1 MTTKE
6 SIIEALDAFIRQRP
20 GLEFGNYGDV
30 SAYRSEMRSIVKDLH
45 HAYELLRAVERRDS
59 ITADDLLRAG
69 ATGRLTLTQTER
81 GIRVDYCVGQYFP
94 TEYRRA
100 ACSLLSSLLWDCW
113 RDDMAEPTGDKV
125 RAEARRSLSRPVVRR
140 WFN

>member
-30 SAYRSEMRSIVKDLH
+30 SAYRSELRSIAKDLH
-45 HAYELLRAVERRDS
+45 HARELLRAVAWRDS

-69 ATGRLTLTQTER
+69 ATGRLTLTQQER
-81 GIRVDYCVGQYFP
+81 GVRIDYCTGQYFP

-100 ACSLLSSLLWDCW
+100 ACSLLSSLLWDYW
-113 RDDMAEPTGDKV
+113 RDGMAEPTGDKI
-125 RAEARRSLSRPVVRR
+125 RATARRELSRPVARR